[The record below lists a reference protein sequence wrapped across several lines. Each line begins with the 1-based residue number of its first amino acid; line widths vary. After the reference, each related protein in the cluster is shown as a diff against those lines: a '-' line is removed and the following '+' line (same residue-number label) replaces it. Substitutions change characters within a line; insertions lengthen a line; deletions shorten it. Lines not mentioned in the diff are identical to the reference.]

1 MPVDRLDNKS
11 AENRVALARSLV
23 GTPFRINGRTP
34 DGLDCVGLVALLF
47 GKQND
52 IADHYPLRTIRTDN
66 WTTQLDQILT
76 RRDGEPQSGDAVLL
90 SPSPLTHHLGI
101 WTGSSLIHADAR
113 LRRVVDLSG
122 PLTWPILG
130 AWL

>member
-1 MPVDRLDNKS
+1 MPVED
-11 AENRVALARSLV
+11 RVALARSLV

-52 IADHYPLRTIRTDN
+52 IAGHYPLRTIRTDI

-76 RRDGEPQSGDAVLL
+76 RRDGTPQPGDVLLL
-90 SPSPLTHHLGI
+90 SPSPLTCHLGL
-101 WTGSSLIHADAR
+101 WTGNSVIHADAR
-113 LRRVVDLSG
+113 LRRAVETPA

-130 AWL
+130 AWH